1 MDKVLTLEAHMLVNG
16 LDIQHSSEWED
27 YLEMNAQING
37 MSREEYASYYLNTQW
52 AMQCMESIVNLYEGK
67 KVTRKQ
73 LDKALGEITAITQD
87 LKATVLLW
95 KDAKENGNGAKEAEH
110 LDTLKKLNADKK
122 AAEQK
127 VEDFIKSLD
136 KNVELKITEQ
146 AEAFGLIEGFTSKLN
161 TIRQKA
167 KDAKDFIKKTLSDS
181 EFSMFNGNQKFKT
194 FLGDFYLAAT
204 ESVNE
209 KIYRVYLDGDYE
221 EHYTEDPFAS
231 KAKAIKQAKDMAKK
245 HKGLIEVTP
254 DDDIEDVVWTNESNV
269 NEANKIAC
277 LECDEVNT
285 EAKWRKNNN
294 FCPSCKTSNNGV
306 AESITE
312 ATEVT
317 KDMWDK
323 EWPLKKVF
331 GKEYE
336 ANFAKRVEAAM
347 SKAKNEEQAEEWAY
361 KNFKQLPNPAKGMTI
376 EESAVYEKAP
386 FLYNLGYN
394 GRNDHFKYA
403 KEIGMAVKDI
413 EGIRDYHKMAQR
425 GGKTAVH
432 DISSRILIT
441 TIGQPEIKDAIV
453 KALKGVD
460 DNLDLKTIKSNY
472 DASDRERSKHEQD
485 NDMWKWEI
493 QKKEDYH
500 SYERKYGGKPKQ
512 DKEFTLDHQMEFID
526 MLAPY
531 STTQHQLADIQITS
545 LEDFLQYAADHVSP
559 ANLKKVTKRIK
570 KEYPKLENNN
580 TRYMKNLLTLESFV
594 NEARAPKNWDSQF
607 TMNAIEAYENGEF
620 DLEDDKSIAEWDKKY
635 NGGKAPKPAFNTK
648 EVVSYAIKTGK
659 KPNGDKMDK

>member
-1 MDKVLTLEAHMLVNG
+1 LGFDDPDLA
-16 LDIQHSSEWED
+16 
-27 YLEMNAQING
+27 
-37 MSREEYASYYLNTQW
+37 EY
-52 AMQCMESIVNLYEGK
+52 
-67 KVTRKQ
+67 
-73 LDKALGEITAITQD
+73 
-87 LKATVLLW
+87 
-95 KDAKENGNGAKEAEH
+95 
-110 LDTLKKLNADKK
+110 
-122 AAEQK
+122 
-127 VEDFIKSLD
+127 
-136 KNVELKITEQ
+136 
-146 AEAFGLIEGFTSKLN
+146 IE
-161 TIRQKA
+161 
-167 KDAKDFIKKTLSDS
+167 
-181 EFSMFNGNQKFKT
+181 
-194 FLGDFYLAAT
+194 

-209 KIYRVYLDGDYE
+209 YGAPMRGSINRRYNDNDLVDRAAELDDIFQDSRNRRAIRDWE
-221 EHYTEDPFAS
+221 EYTEDLFAEY
-231 KAKAIKQAKDMAKK
+231 AGDQD
-245 HKGLIEVTP
+245 GGT
-254 DDDIEDVVWTNESNV
+254 EDVYWADIPEDELQTAIDFGEDIMNRYKIKESVMN
-269 NEANKIAC
+269 
-277 LECDEVNT
+277 
-285 EAKWRKNNN
+285 
-294 FCPSCKTSNNGV
+294 
-306 AESITE
+306 
-312 ATEVT
+312 
-317 KDMWDK
+317 
-323 EWPLKKVF
+323 
-331 GKEYE
+331 
-336 ANFAKRVEAAM
+336 
-347 SKAKNEEQAEEWAY
+347 
-361 KNFKQLPNPAKGMTI
+361 
-376 EESAVYEKAP
+376 EKAP

-394 GRNDHFKYA
+394 GRNDHWKYA

-580 TRYMKNLLTLESFV
+580 TKHMKNLLTLESFV

-607 TMNAIEAYENGEF
+607 TMNAIEAYKNNEF
-620 DLEDDKSIAEWDKKY
+620 DLEDDKSIAKWDKKY
-635 NGGKAPKPAFNTK
+635 NGGRAPIPAFNTK

-659 KPNGDKMDK
+659 KPNGDK